1 MTRSRRLA
9 LGLAATLGSAMPT
22 AAAGDIV
29 PADAVIND
37 AAAQVALA
45 ETYVRLGDF
54 AAARELY
61 DRILAATDA
70 PSAEL
75 LVGAAN
81 LRVYNGRPADA
92 LPLYRRA
99 LALDP
104 SDREARRG
112 LALTLAWTG
121 QKDEALPLLQQLA
134 GELPDDADIST
145 ALTSLVPT
153 TDNLGRALE
162 LARQRVEKN
171 PDSTSALIELAD
183 LEAARGHAAATRS
196 LYARILAIDEG
207 RSVTGF
213 DLRHTRAR
221 IGWGDFYGAEAG
233 FRRALAERPSD
244 PGLLTELINL
254 LISMDRLDRAETA
267 ALRWLHDSP
276 DSAQAAEVLANVRAK
291 KDPLAAGVP
300 PHPEVLP
307 RTDEAVLALT
317 GGADAYQARGETPP
331 AGLVIPRTAAE
342 LQQFAGRYA
351 GQGDFAIA
359 VRCLRAAR
367 VADPDYFPARL
378 DLAEFLAI
386 NGQYEEAHREFAALA
401 ADFPESRQV
410 LLKQA
415 RALGWDRRYEDSL
428 DAYAALRELNSADR
442 ATLLEQARVATWSK
456 QRDRS
461 ANLYAEAWTEPV
473 DLRLAEA
480 LARFP
485 KETHPLPA
493 TRELLEDL
501 DVEPGAPD
509 SSEPYLATEAFM
521 QEAVDSGDASL
532 ADLAFDLR
540 TDLYL
545 QRAFWLENRA
555 KQLAWDARF
564 LESEKTYDRLLAV
577 TPANQEALFDLSQV
591 QAAQGLGHR
600 ERDTLGNL
608 LALDANNRLAGRALF
623 RRDRR
628 SEPTLTAAGDH
639 FREKGRGDLSSIR
652 RWRGSLTGEVT
663 IDDRFRF
670 HASLI
675 RWLEDPDTRR
685 KNYYAD
691 GFALGGDGVFNERLS
706 GSFEY
711 THKDYD
717 SNALPTRVTDTGF
730 AQGWLATGTGTR
742 IGLGFERREELANEW
757 ALNEGTTS
765 DHRWIGA
772 RWDATRRASVEARY
786 DSIAYSD
793 NNDGWHFNLSP
804 AYVWNDHPRTFKT
817 TLSLDWRDT
826 DRDNVYVFT
835 GPVLTDIVHPYWTPQ
850 NYFGAALI
858 LEWRHDLAREF
869 FIGAPEHWYDIRV
882 SFGIG
887 NDDNAGVSLAADY
900 AREWIDRWLLRAGV
914 DLTESKDW
922 DALRA
927 RLSLTYRF

>member
-9 LGLAATLGSAMPT
+9 LGLAATLGTALPASAV
-22 AAAGDIV
+22 DIV
-29 PADAVIND
+29 PPDARID
-37 AAAQVALA
+37 DSAAQVALA

-61 DRILAATDA
+61 DHILAATDS
-70 PSAEL
+70 PSADL
-75 LVGAAN
+75 IVGAAN
-81 LRVYNGRPADA
+81 LRVYNGKPADA

-104 SDREARRG
+104 ANREARRG

-121 QKDEALPLLQQLA
+121 QKDEALPLLEQLA
-134 GELPDDADIST
+134 NELPEDADIST
-145 ALTSLVPT
+145 ALTSLVPST
-153 TDNLGRALE
+153 NNLGRALE

-171 PDSTSALIELAD
+171 PNSTSALIELAD

-196 LYARILAIDEG
+196 LYNRIIAIDEG
-207 RSVTGF
+207 RSLADF

-233 FRRALAERPSD
+233 FRRALAARPGD
-244 PGLLTELINL
+244 AGLQTELINL
-254 LISMDRLDRAETA
+254 LISMDRLDRAETTV
-267 ALRWLHDSP
+267 LRWLHDSP
-276 DSAQAAEVLANVRAK
+276 DSPQAAEVLAKVRAK
-291 KDPLAAGVP
+291 KDPLAAGVSARP
-300 PHPEVLP
+300 AILP
-307 RTDEAVLALT
+307 RDNDAILALT
-317 GGADAYQARGETPP
+317 GGADDYQARGEAPP
-331 AGLVIPRTAAE
+331 ADLVIPHTAAE
-342 LQQFAGRYA
+342 LQTFAGNYA
-351 GQGDFAIA
+351 GQGDFDIAI
-359 VRCLRAAR
+359 RCLRAAR
-367 VADPDYFPARL
+367 IADPDYFPARI

-386 NGQYEEAHREFAALA
+386 NGHYDEAHREFASLA

-415 RALGWDRRYEDSL
+415 RALGWSRRYEDSL
-428 DAYAALRELNSADR
+428 DAYAALRQLNPDDR

-456 QRDRS
+456 QRRRS
-461 ANLYAEAWTEPV
+461 AELYAEAWAEPI
-473 DLRLAEA
+473 DQRLVEI
-480 LARFP
+480 LANLP
-485 KETHPLPA
+485 VETHPLTA
-493 TRELLEDL
+493 TRHLVEDL
-501 DVEPGAPD
+501 DLQPGDPD
-509 SSEPYLATEAFM
+509 SDAPYLATEAFVR
-521 QEAVDSGDASL
+521 EAAGSNSTKLLNL
-532 ADLAFDLR
+532 ALDLR

-555 KQLAWDARF
+555 KQLAWDGRF
-564 LESEKTYDRLLAV
+564 LESEKTYGQLLAV

-600 ERDTLGNL
+600 ERDTLGDL
-608 LALDANNRLAGRALF
+608 LALDANNRLAARALF

-628 SEPTLTAAGDH
+628 SEPTLTVAGDH

-652 RWRGSLTGEVT
+652 RWRGSLTGETVL
-663 IDDRFRF
+663 DDRFRF

-675 RWLEDPDTRR
+675 RWLEDPDTSDRR
-685 KNYYAD
+685 YYAD
-691 GFALGGDGVFNERLS
+691 GFALGGDGVFNEHLS

-711 THKDYD
+711 THKDHD
-717 SNALPTRVTDTGF
+717 SDSLPTRVTDTGF
-730 AQGWLATGTGTR
+730 SQGWLATGAGTR
-742 IGLGFERREELANEW
+742 VGLGFERREELANEW

-793 NNDGWHFNLSP
+793 DNDGYHFNLSP
-804 AYVWNDHPRTFKT
+804 AYVWSDHPRTFKT

-835 GPVLTDIVHPYWTPQ
+835 GPTLTDIVHPYWTPQ

-869 FIGAPEHWYDIRV
+869 FIGAPEHWYDIRL
-882 SFGIG
+882 SLSTG
-887 NDDNAGVSLAADY
+887 NDDNSGVQLAADY
-900 AREWIDRWLLRAGV
+900 NKEWIDRWLLRAGV

-922 DALRA
+922 DAFRA